1 MIKYVCANLVDIK
14 DNQLLLVKV
23 RENEKYYLPGG
34 KIEAGES
41 DIESLIR
48 EMEEELSVK
57 LDASKLTY
65 LDTLIGPAYPDT
77 DNEVE
82 LRCYTYEGLDTFEK
96 SSEITDAQYMD
107 MSDVTNIAPAV
118 KVLIQKL
125 QQKQEKVK

>member
-1 MIKYVCANLVDIK
+1 MTTLIKYVCANLVDIK
-14 DNQLLLVKV
+14 ENQILLVKV
-23 RENEKYYLPGG
+23 RQNEKYYLPGG

-65 LDTLIGPAYPDT
+65 LDTIVGPAYPDT

-82 LRCYTYEGLDTFEK
+82 LRCYTYEGLGQIKK
-96 SSEITDAQYMD
+96 SSEITDAQYID
-107 MSDVTNIAPAV
+107 MNDTTNIAPAV
-118 KVLIQKL
+118 KVLIQKINM
-125 QQKQEKVK
+125 K

>member
-1 MIKYVCANLVDIK
+1 MIKYVCANLVEIK
-14 DNQLLLVKV
+14 EDRILLVKV
-23 RENEKYYLPGG
+23 RQNEKYYLPGG

-65 LDTLIGPAYPDT
+65 LDTIAGPAYPDT

-82 LRCYTYEGLDTFEK
+82 LRCYTYEGLGHIEK
-96 SSEITDAQYMD
+96 SSEITDVQYID
-107 MSDVTNIAPAV
+107 MNDTTNIAPAV

-125 QQKQEKVK
+125 NKN

>member
-14 DNQLLLVKV
+14 DNKLLLVKV
-23 RENEKYYLPGG
+23 RDNEKYYLPGG

-57 LDASKLTY
+57 LNPSKLTY
-65 LDTLIGPAYPDT
+65 LDTITGPAYPDT

-82 LRCYTYEGLDTFEK
+82 LRCYTYEELDTVEK
-96 SSEITDAQYMD
+96 SNEITDVQYMD
-107 MSDVTNIAPAV
+107 MSDTTNIALAV
-118 KVLIQKL
+118 KFLIQKL
-125 QQKQEKVK
+125 QQN